1 MRRTVY
7 TSLARGF
14 TFFCDLPRKQDA
26 AYRLTLTA
34 ILSSCI
40 NVYGP
45 TLSTVWRSMSH
56 CRRVVCTVHTVFCAH
71 CDYALWPWESAVPVA
86 GDRGLSA
93 REVSQSHRPD
103 SARCGSAHRA
113 ATARAY
119 GNCEGTRAGDA
130 HVEPTLARQRDRRRP
145 HAGPPHTQPHK
156 LVSTTQTNND
166 ATHNVS
172 EVHRQQPAGTAPA
185 PHTRGDR

>member
-71 CDYALWPWESAVPVA
+71 CDYALAMGECGA
-86 GDRGLSA
+86 GGRGG
-93 REVSQSHRPD
+93 
-103 SARCGSAHRA
+103 C
-113 ATARAY
+113 
-119 GNCEGTRAGDA
+119 
-130 HVEPTLARQRDRRRP
+130 ARQPGLRQVGNA
-145 HAGPPHTQPHK
+145 AGG
-156 LVSTTQTNND
+156 SC
-166 ATHNVS
+166 AY
-172 EVHRQQPAGTAPA
+172 
-185 PHTRGDR
+185 